1 MQALDELRLRP
12 PVTADEMIRIEGSLP
27 TYILIEGVINS
38 LAEAELRKGQGV
50 FEKLG
55 RQLGLVRSQPNW
67 EGWDGWGAGRQL
79 KCAALQHAGWIYD
92 ESV

>member
-12 PVTADEMIRIEGSLP
+12 PVTADEMARIEGSRP

-55 RQLGLVRSQPNW
+55 RQLGLIR
-67 EGWDGWGAGRQL
+67 DGL
-79 KCAALQHAGWIYD
+79 K
-92 ESV
+92 